1 MINSIEYTSLQEK
14 QKAVKI
20 KMQLEILYLVLL
32 IFFGEFISCLRQLIN
47 FRFCFYFTVRYETEI
62 LHKKKLFNLNFLRI
76 L

>member
-32 IFFGEFISCLRQLIN
+32 IFLVN
-47 FRFCFYFTVRYETEI
+47 
-62 LHKKKLFNLNFLRI
+62 LFHV
-76 L
+76 